1 MNSFDAK
8 ITAHITRQ
16 TGRDHAAIDLDAAR
30 VGEIVD
36 RWYVE
41 VAKLSPNV
49 PDLLNRIDNL
59 GKQYSRELFRKLIDQ
74 MEQRGIDS
82 YTTKA
87 DIIRRELPERAKM
100 WLLGKARETLVN
112 APPVPGQPMS
122 RLPAIKLAMPVVD
135 LANLSSLS
143 AQAKDQLL
151 KQVLFKP
158 MTRAQ
163 VRAILVQ
170 QQVVGQI
177 APITKLLQP
186 HQLISV
192 ISRAQSQGLTRA
204 QIIRQELEPLF
215 HSSKATVTRVA
226 RDTGTMITNQANLQ
240 AFQGLGALLLGYR
253 CNCVTDK
260 ASRPWHQERKGVIFW
275 LNPKEGQKGLQ
286 QCPSPPYEPPD
297 PNERP
302 AGTPQLA
309 FNCRCYLTPVTR
321 SMLALDN

>member
-1 MNSFDAK
+1 VNSFDAK

-16 TGRDHAAIDLDAAR
+16 TGRDHAAIDLDAVR

-49 PDLLNRIDNL
+49 PDLLNRIDSL
-59 GKQYSRELFRKLIDQ
+59 GKLYSRELFRKLIDQ
-74 MEQRGIDS
+74 MERRGIES
-82 YTTKA
+82 YADKA
-87 DIIRRELPERAKM
+87 DILRRELPERAKM

-112 APPVPGQPMS
+112 APTVPGQPMS

-143 AQAKDQLL
+143 QQAKDQLM

-186 HQLISV
+186 HQIISV

-215 HSSKATVTRVA
+215 HSSKATATRVA
-226 RDTGTMITNQANLQ
+226 RDTGTLITNQANLQ

-260 ASRPWHQERKGVIFW
+260 ASRSWHQDRKGVIYW
-275 LNPKEGQKGLQ
+275 LNPKEGQKGLPA
-286 QCPSPPYEPPD
+286 CPNPPYEPPD

-302 AGTPQLA
+302 PGTPQLA
-309 FNCRCYLTPVTR
+309 YNCRCYLTPITR
-321 SMLALDN
+321 SMLQLSN

>member
-158 MTRAQ
+158 MTRSQ

-186 HQLISV
+186 HQIISV

-204 QIIRQELEPLF
+204 QIIRQELQPLF
-215 HSSKATVTRVA
+215 HGSKAVATRVA

-240 AFQGLGALLLGYR
+240 AFQGLGPLLLGYR

-260 ASRPWHQERKGVIFW
+260 ASRPWHQERDQQEYFF
-275 LNPKEGQKGLQ
+275 NPKEGQKGMDR
-286 QCPSPPYEPPD
+286 CPFPPLEPANPE
-297 PNERP
+297 ERP
-302 AGTPQLA
+302 ANTPKHA
-309 FNCRCYLTPVTR
+309 FNCRCWLSPVIKSNMGTA
-321 SMLALDN
+321 S